1 MKIGIV
7 SPYDF
12 AYPGGVANHISRLDE
27 HIRSQGHDVQILTPS
42 SAPVETLGQPNV
54 TVIGRPIPIP
64 TSGSMARI
72 ALSPRLFLK
81 VRKVLETENFDL
93 LHIHEPLMPGLPLTV
108 LRLAKCPT
116 IGTFHAF
123 ANKKRAYRYSMFLLT
138 RWTARLNAR
147 IAVSAPAKQFAS
159 SYFPGQ
165 YEIIPNGIDAQHFS
179 KTAKPISNYQDGKL
193 NILFVGRMEKRKG
206 LRYLLRAYSRL
217 KWSFPD
223 CRLIVVGP
231 GELDEESASLIAE
244 RGLEDVCLEGMVP
257 YDQLPAYFQTADIF
271 CSPATGEESFGIVL
285 LEAMAAGTPIVA
297 SNIPGYAS
305 VVDDGVQGRLIN
317 PKNEE
322 DFANILHELLL
333 DQNKRDELGK
343 NGQKKAK
350 NFDWNIV
357 ANTVLDFYNTVVPK
371 TKKKTIQPL

>member
-1 MKIGIV
+1 
-7 SPYDF
+7 
-12 AYPGGVANHISRLDE
+12 
-27 HIRSQGHDVQILTPS
+27 
-42 SAPVETLGQPNV
+42 
-54 TVIGRPIPIP
+54 
-64 TSGSMARI
+64 MARI
-72 ALSPRLFLK
+72 ALSPKLFLK
-81 VRKVLETENFDL
+81 VRNVLENENFDL

-123 ANKKRAYRYSMFLLT
+123 ANKKRVYRYSKFLFA
-138 RWTARLNAR
+138 RWTARLDGR
-147 IAVSAPAKQFAS
+147 IAVSLPAKQHAS

-165 YEIIPNGIDAQHFS
+165 YEIIPNGIDVEHFS
-179 KTAKPISNYQDGKL
+179 KTANPLSNYQDGKL

-217 KWSFPD
+217 KWSFPN

-231 GELDEESASLIAE
+231 GELDEESARLIAE
-244 RGLEDVCLEGMVP
+244 RGLEDVCFEGMVS

-285 LEAMAAGTPIVA
+285 LEAMASGTPIVA

-305 VVDDGVQGRLIN
+305 VVDDGIQGHLIN

-322 DFANILHELLL
+322 AFTNILHELLL
-333 DQNKRDELGK
+333 DQKKRHELGK
-343 NGQKKAK
+343 NGQKKAR
-350 NFDWNIV
+350 NFDWDIV
-357 ANTVLDFYNTVVPK
+357 ANRILDFYNTIVPK
-371 TKKKTIQPL
+371 IEKTIQQPL